1 VAFINK
7 RQQETLE
14 RGGKANPYLR
24 RIKVGTTAAKSGMTG
39 KPIYRDNPYY
49 VSPAEMLKRQAAV
62 EERQVAFQKQLT
74 EQAAATQ
81 ADIAKQLK
89 IVQEEKS
96 AVAKMQEEYTA
107 SLKAEADAK
116 RKAQEE
122 AQLAL
127 RTSQVNQARAG
138 RQANLQIQPAG
149 QISRS
154 AGTQRFKMR
163 GQLPET
169 RRALASGLNIGQ
181 SNSLNLG

>member
-1 VAFINK
+1 MAITM
-7 RQQETLE
+7 Q
-14 RGGKANPYLR
+14 ANPNRNSLPYYQ
-24 RIKVGTTAAKSGMTG
+24 VGTYPTKAGLPGRPK
-39 KPIYRDNPYY
+39 YRRNPSYS
-49 VSPAEMLKRQAAV
+49 SPSSTFASFFKKAREKMQSEQA
-62 EERQVAFQKQLT
+62 AFQKQLT

-81 ADIAKQLK
+81 ADIAEQLK
-89 IVQEEKS
+89 IVQQEKS

-122 AQLAL
+122 QQLAL
-127 RTSQVNQARAG
+127 KTIQANQMRAG

-149 QISRS
+149 QVSRS

-163 GQLPET
+163 SQLPEP
-169 RRALASGLNIGQ
+169 RKALVSGLNIGQ

>member
-1 VAFINK
+1 MALTMQANPNRDYLPYYQVG
-7 RQQETLE
+7 TYP
-14 RGGKANPYLR
+14 GKAGLPR
-24 RIKVGTTAAKSGMTG
+24 R
-39 KPIYRDNPYY
+39 PIYRRNPKY
-49 VSPAEMLKRQAAV
+49 VSPASMIQTARGKMRAEQ
-62 EERQVAFQKQLT
+62 EAFQKQLT

-122 AQLAL
+122 QQLAL
-127 RTSQVNQARAG
+127 QTAQRTAQANQMRAG